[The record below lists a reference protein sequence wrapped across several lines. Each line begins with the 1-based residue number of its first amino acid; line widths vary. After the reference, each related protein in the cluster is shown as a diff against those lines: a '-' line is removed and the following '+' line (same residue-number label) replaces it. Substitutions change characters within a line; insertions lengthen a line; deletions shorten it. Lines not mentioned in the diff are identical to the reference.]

1 MFYRKGWVFIGMFIP
16 KWLHTI
22 IHEWL
27 GPDGVDRVGLWT
39 HTIGLKDPV
48 PMAVYGLTRLDLT
61 KEANMCYFKKWAN
74 PGLFSFIIGL
84 FKQTLNF
91 FTTNICEK
99 MSIQYM
105 VPGIEPMT
113 FGTWVSSHNH

>member
-1 MFYRKGWVFIGMFIP
+1 
-16 KWLHTI
+16 
-22 IHEWL
+22 
-27 GPDGVDRVGLWT
+27 
-39 HTIGLKDPV
+39 
-48 PMAVYGLTRLDLT
+48 MAVYGLTRLDLT

-105 VPGIEPMT
+105 VPGIEPTT
-113 FGTWVSSHNH
+113 FGL

>member
-61 KEANMCYFKKWAN
+61 KEANMCYFKKFNYYW
-74 PGLFSFIIGL
+74 SF
-84 FKQTLNF
+84 Q
-91 FTTNICEK
+91 TNIK
-99 MSIQYM
+99 IFYNKYM
-105 VPGIEPMT
+105 FRENIR
-113 FGTWVSSHNH
+113 NHLDLVKT